1 MKRILKRAGTAML
14 VIILLI
20 GIIFEPEGLM
30 TVGAAQVDK
39 VSSDITVNAEPEIPE
54 TDYKDAAAPNWYGG
68 AYSTNDPFAWSNQY
82 YGQCTWYAWGRAY
95 ERTGVSLNECTGNA
109 ATWYNAA
116 QKAGRSVGSTPK
128 ANSIAVFGTSAG
140 YGHVG
145 YVEAVNGN
153 TVTLSESNNAAYGKV
168 TTGYVNSLAEGI
180 TYYCGEHNFSAS
192 QLKNRYNGEWLIG
205 YIYLVKDPDPGSLSI
220 YAKTTYYTDED
231 VTVSWNTPAN
241 TTSYGFTLRYNPKSG
256 ADLIDHYV
264 TGNSYNIGKLGTGN
278 YRLWMKPYNANGT
291 GGTAVYVDFSV
302 TKRPV
307 TYVTG
312 ITLNKSSLSL
322 KTGQTATLTASVSP
336 GNATNKNV
344 TWTSSN
350 TGVAS
355 VSNGTVKAVSA
366 GSATITAKA
375 ADGSGKM
382 ATCSVT
388 VTKTHTHQY
397 TAKVTRA
404 ATCAKEGVKTYT
416 CSCGSTY
423 TEKIAKTAHKVV
435 KDAAVK
441 ATCTTAGRTEG
452 SHCSVCGTVIT
463 PVEEVPATGHWI
475 NRTVTVKATSQKDGS
490 ITKTCGT
497 CGAVET
503 TVIYHPAQIVL
514 EQKSYTYNGQ
524 EQKPSVV
531 LRDSRGKQIKTT
543 DYTVSYGNNKN
554 AGNAKITVT
563 LSGNYVGTMS
573 TTFKICPPGTQ
584 IVKLTRKSKGFQVKW
599 KKQTGQT
606 SGYQIQYSDSNKF
619 QKKRTK
625 AVDISKKTSVSK
637 GVKKLKS
644 KKKYYVRIRTYKNV
658 NGNTAKI
665 YSGWSDVKTVVTK

>member
-1 MKRILKRAGTAML
+1 MKRILKRAGT
-14 VIILLI
+14 IILTLLLVV
-20 GIIFEPEGLM
+20 GIILEPHSTMNVLAACSSGIKNNGTGGIYININSTPYTTFQNYSYGEYAYTNQGCAWFASARVNQLTGKGNIIRAGTNWWNSGNGREGFA
-30 TVGAAQVDK
+30 TGQTPAAPAIICWQGHVAILEK
-39 VSSDITVNAEPEIPE
+39 IEGTTAYISEGGTAAS
-54 TDYKDAAAPNWYGG
+54 DAAHGYCGIFTTNVSNISSRNAGFLGYVYLG
-68 AYSTNDPFAWSNQY
+68 STN
-82 YGQCTWYAWGRAY
+82 
-95 ERTGVSLNECTGNA
+95 
-109 ATWYNAA
+109 
-116 QKAGRSVGSTPK
+116 
-128 ANSIAVFGTSAG
+128 
-140 YGHVG
+140 
-145 YVEAVNGN
+145 
-153 TVTLSESNNAAYGKV
+153 
-168 TTGYVNSLAEGI
+168 
-180 TYYCGEHNFSAS
+180 
-192 QLKNRYNGEWLIG
+192 
-205 YIYLVKDPDPGSLSI
+205 PGSLSI
-220 YAKTTYYTDED
+220 SARSNYYTDED

-625 AVDISKKTSVSK
+625 TVDISKKTSVSK